1 MNDTFVSSKQKFGEY
16 WNKRNFEQDGF
27 RLTIRHMKTDWW
39 GIGVKFPRVFEVPHH
54 RDESSTDGVKI
65 KMTDVAVALRKD
77 RGTLGKWQQKVHS
90 VIVGFESSDSDSE
103 KLQLLRIRYFYF
115 LKRLIG
121 DHLADWGEVWVADE
135 RPDQNKQ
142 KRNLKLVF
150 CANSGEYEE
159 SAFEPLLPLCKKV
172 YDFLSTHIPTESDL
186 DNIQIPDY
194 AHQTISYNCRI
205 DSSDSSVI
213 AAKQPSIPSMKD
225 NRDSFSKYQ
234 LPSVNTILYGPPGT
248 GKTYNTRRY
257 ALATCF
263 KDAAD
268 EEKNNIKAILSSGD
282 DKSIKNEYDALVKAG
297 RIRFVT
303 FHQSYGYEEFIQGI
317 SAKTENGEVEYFVK
331 NGVFVDFC
339 ETARGKKEP
348 YIFII
353 DEINRGN
360 ISKIFGELITL
371 IEDTKRE
378 GCDDAQSAELPHGG
392 RFSVP
397 KNVYILGTMN
407 TADRS
412 IAMLDTALRRR
423 FDFIEMMPKPDVLKV
438 NGKELKVGELEV
450 DKLLESINA
459 RIEFLYDREH
469 TIGHAFFTPLL
480 KEKNC
485 TIETLKQIFRNKVIP
500 LLQEYFYDDYEKIQ
514 QVLGA
519 SFVKSIEAPPSL
531 KSDKEGKRY
540 TINSSDHW
548 NFTECFEKNKA
559 ETKQEQTE

>member
-27 RLTIRHMKTDWW
+27 CLTIRHTKTDWW
-39 GIGVKFPRVFEVPHH
+39 GISVKFPRVFEVPHH

-65 KMTDVAVALRKD
+65 KMTDVAVALRND
-77 RGTLGKWQQKVHS
+77 RGKLGKWQQKVHS
-90 VIVGFESSDSDSE
+90 VIVGFESSDSDPE

-115 LKRLIG
+115 LKKLIG
-121 DHLADWGEVWVADE
+121 DYLADWGEVWVADE

-150 CANSGEYEE
+150 CTNSGEYEE
-159 SAFEPLLPLCKKV
+159 SAFEPLLPLCKQV
-172 YDFLSTHIPTESDL
+172 YDFLSSHIPTESDL
-186 DNIQIPDY
+186 ENIQIPDY
-194 AHQTISYNCRI
+194 ANQTISYNCPI

-225 NRDSFSKYQ
+225 NRDSFSTYQ

-268 EEKNNIKAILSSGD
+268 EEKNKIREILSSGD
-282 DKSIKNEYDALVKAG
+282 DKSIKTGYDALVKAG

-317 SAKTENGEVEYFVK
+317 SAKTENGKVEYFVK

-339 ETARGKKEP
+339 ETARGKMEP

-371 IEDTKRE
+371 IENTKRE
-378 GCDDAQSAELPHGG
+378 DCDDAQSAELPHGG

-423 FDFIEMMPKPDVLKV
+423 FDFIEMMPKPKVLEGV
-438 NGKELKVGELEV
+438 TVGNVKV

-559 ETKQEQTE
+559 ETKQDETA